1 MDGWV
6 IDVFLFLEQLKLEE
20 ERAAI
25 RIPEEKRSY
34 GSFHFRAAEAWE
46 KNMQKLD
53 YIIESSAGT

>member
-1 MDGWV
+1 M
-6 IDVFLFLEQLKLEE
+6 FLFLEQLKLEE